1 MTRPRT
7 KCSHI
12 PATGFL
18 PLALSVLAIFA
29 PLAVPAACVAQ
40 TEPVD
45 TAMIRRIEAEGMD
58 HSTVM
63 HSLSYIAD
71 VIGPRLT
78 GSPALKQAVDWVTG
92 RLRDLHM
99 DNVHQE
105 TWDFGRGWTLEGLT
119 LEMTAPRYFPLTGYP
134 EAWTPS
140 TRGVV
145 QGEPVYIGDW
155 TAEQI
160 RARAADLKGRIVL
173 ATRPMERFI
182 THDRPQPADTPD
194 SVAIGNPP
202 FHRPEGG
209 VSRRQLPGLLRE
221 VGAAVELQ
229 PNQGQDGT
237 IFVMGNRRTPDDA
250 VPSIVMES
258 EHYGMLVRMLQDGAH
273 PQLRIAVK
281 ARYDEDDTNGY
292 NIIAEIPG
300 TDPEIGD
307 QVVML
312 GAHLDSWQAANGA
325 TDNADAVASLLE
337 AARILKALDV
347 KPRRTIR
354 LAVWTGEEEGLLG
367 SRAYA
372 ERHYG
377 ADSVANRDKLSVY
390 LNDDPGTGKVYG
402 WFMQDNAAAK
412 PIFDAWLA
420 PLKAIGAKKNVI
432 YPIGS
437 TDHLSFAR
445 LGVPAFNT
453 IQDYAGY
460 DVRMHHTNQDFY
472 ERMRPEDLKQASIV
486 LAVFL
491 YEAAMRDGKIPRTG
505 VS

>member
-1 MTRPRT
+1 MYRPLMR
-7 KCSHI
+7 HD
-12 PATGFL
+12 
-18 PLALSVLAIFA
+18 ALRA
-29 PLAVPAACVAQ
+29 PISLAVALVALLGVASPGLSQ

-45 TAMIRRIEAEGMD
+45 TAMIHRIEAEGMAR
-58 HSTVM
+58 STVM
-63 HSLSYIAD
+63 SSLSHIAD

-105 TWDFGRGWTLEGLT
+105 AWPFGRGWTLEGLT
-119 LEMTAPRYFPLTGYP
+119 LEMTSPRYFPLSGYP

-140 TRGVV
+140 TEGVV
-145 QGEPVYIGDW
+145 EGEPVYVGDW
-155 TAEQI
+155 TAQEI
-160 RARAADLKGRIVL
+160 RARAAELKGRIVL
-173 ATRPMERFI
+173 ATRPMEHFI
-182 THDRPQPADTPD
+182 TRDRPQPADTED

-202 FHRPEGG
+202 FHRPEGA
-209 VSRRQLPGLLRE
+209 VSRRELPGLLRE

-229 PNQGQDGT
+229 PNQGEDGT
-237 IFVMGNRRTPDDA
+237 IFVMGNPRTPDDA

-273 PQLRIAVK
+273 PRLRVAVK
-281 ARYDEDDTNGY
+281 TRYDEVDTSAY
-292 NIIAEIPG
+292 NIIADIPG

-312 GAHLDSWQAANGA
+312 GAHLDSWQAATGA

-337 AARILKALDV
+337 AARILKTLGV

-372 ERHYG
+372 ARHYG
-377 ADSVANRDKLSVY
+377 ADSVANRARLSVY

-402 WFMQDNAAAK
+402 WFMQGNTAAK
-412 PIFDAWLA
+412 AVFDAWLA

-432 YPIGS
+432 YSIGS
-437 TDHLSFAR
+437 TDHLSFAA
-445 LGVPAFNT
+445 LGIPAFNT
-453 IQDYAGY
+453 IQDYVDY

-491 YEAAMRDGKIPRTG
+491 YEAAMRDEEIPRTPSG
-505 VS
+505 

>member
-1 MTRPRT
+1 MMHHLPTRSAVRRAPIL
-7 KCSHI
+7 SSF
-12 PATGFL
+12 AV
-18 PLALSVLAIFA
+18 LALVAA
-29 PLAVPAACVAQ
+29 PCRAQ

-45 TAMIRRIEAEGMD
+45 TAMIRRIEAEGME

-71 VIGPRLT
+71 VVGPRLT

-92 RLRDLHM
+92 QLRDLRM

-119 LEMTAPRYFPLTGYP
+119 LEMTSPRYFPLVGYP

-145 QGEPVYIGDW
+145 EGEPVYIGDW
-155 TAEQI
+155 TADQI

-173 ATRPMERFI
+173 ATRPMEQFI
-182 THDRPQPADTPD
+182 TRDRPQPADTED

-202 FHRPEGG
+202 FHRPQGA
-209 VSRRQLPGLLRE
+209 VSRRVLPGLLQE

-229 PNQGQDGT
+229 PNQGEDGT

-250 VPSIVMES
+250 VPSIIMAS
-258 EHYGMLVRMLQDGAH
+258 EHYGMLVRMLRDGAH
-273 PQLRIAVK
+273 PYLRVAVK
-281 ARYDEDDTNGY
+281 ARYDEQDTNGY
-292 NIIAEIPG
+292 NIIADIPG
-300 TDPEIGD
+300 TDPKIGD

-312 GAHLDSWQAANGA
+312 GAHLDSWQAATGA

-337 AARILKALDV
+337 AVRILKTLGV
-347 KPRRTIR
+347 QPRRTIR
-354 LAVWTGEEEGLLG
+354 VAVWTGEEEGLLG

-372 ERHYG
+372 ARHYG

-402 WFMQDNAAAK
+402 WFMQGNEAAK
-412 PIFDAWLA
+412 HVFDAWLA
-420 PLKAIGAKKNVI
+420 PLRAIGAKKNVI
-432 YPIGS
+432 GSIGS
-437 TDHLSFAR
+437 TDHLSFTAVG
-445 LGVPAFNT
+445 LPGFNT
-453 IQDYAGY
+453 IQDYADY

-472 ERMRPEDLKQASIV
+472 ERMRPDDLKEASIV

-491 YEAAMRDGKIPRTG
+491 YEAAMRDGKIPRVP